1 MKEINKSVTDNLLSR
16 ILNGKATAEEIKLF
30 SEWINDYDN
39 ELYFERFKQM
49 WHVSVDSVYRK
60 THSNELSPA
69 RFVRYIRESR
79 RKAVA
84 RRTSYAMFSAAAS
97 ILLAFGIYTLLTLEI
112 EKQKPDLTAL
122 KYSKDSVR
130 VELENGNVV
139 HKVVDSVANITN
151 IENVLEEKSAEL
163 SMKSAGSREKDIKLY
178 NTVTTPPGERVVMA
192 LPDGS
197 KVYLTSNSYL
207 RYPAQFDR
215 DKREV
220 TLSGRAYFEVKKSTT
235 PFIVSTSD
243 MNIEVLGTSFDVESR
258 YTRDNS
264 SVILVEGSVKVLA
277 DGKTRV
283 IYPDEQISLHRITR
297 EMTVRN
303 VDSRLLTMWKDG
315 VLIVQGQS
323 FTELIESV
331 SSWYGIEIIDLTTVS
346 PREKFNGRFDRED
359 IDVAIEAISISAKI
373 KYRVHEGKLVLEDHQ

>member
-1 MKEINKSVTDNLLSR
+1 MKEIKESDINILLAR
-16 ILNGKATAEEIKLF
+16 VLNGKATNEEVALF
-30 SEWINDYDN
+30 SQWIDKYDN

-49 WHVSVDSVYRK
+49 WHVSVDAEYRK
-60 THSNELSPA
+60 QHDKNLSPS

-79 RKAVA
+79 RRSATKK
-84 RRTSYAMFSAAAS
+84 TSYALLSAAAS
-97 ILLAFGIYTLLTLEI
+97 LALALGIYTLLTLDLGR
-112 EKQKPDLTAL
+112 QKPDLTAL
-122 KYSKDSVR
+122 NYSRDSVK

-139 HKVVDSVANITN
+139 HKIIDTATNITDL
-151 IENVLEEKSAEL
+151 EKVLEAGPAAGSA
-163 SMKSAGSREKDIKLY
+163 KSAGVKDESIKLY

-258 YTRDNS
+258 NTRDNS

-303 VDSRLLTMWKDG
+303 VDSKLLTMWKDG

-323 FTELIESV
+323 FSELIESV
-331 SSWYGIEIIDLTTVS
+331 SSWYGVEIIDLTTVS

-359 IDVAIEAISISAKI
+359 IEVAIEAISISAKI
-373 KYRVHEGKLVLEDHQ
+373 KYRVHEGKLVLEDR